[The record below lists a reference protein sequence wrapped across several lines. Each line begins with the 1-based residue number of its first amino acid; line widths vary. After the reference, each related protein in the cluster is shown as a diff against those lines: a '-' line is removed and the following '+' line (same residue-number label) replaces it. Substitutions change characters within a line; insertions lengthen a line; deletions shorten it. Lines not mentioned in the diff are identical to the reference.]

1 VVDTVTVPPL
11 HAVLIG
17 FGNAGRII
25 HLPLLQAAGFEVTG
39 VVATSPAAEA
49 RVRAAG
55 VPLMTSMETIDGSSP
70 DIVVV
75 AVPDDAHEDM
85 FHRALALKPPA
96 VVVDKP
102 VATSSA
108 AAVRM
113 TEAAR
118 SAGSVLVPFQN
129 RRWDGDFLT
138 MKGLIGDGSLGDL
151 IRVTSCIARWAP
163 AVGDSW
169 RERSR
174 PGLDGRLADLGS
186 HLVDQLVNLLG
197 PVESVYAEIRSA
209 RVASGPNDDCFLA
222 LRHRSGVTS
231 HAHMSAVQSAPVP
244 RFLAQGRLGSCQV
257 DGMDPQQEQL
267 VAGMRPGSV
276 GWGADP
282 SRPAAVLT
290 GATPRSEPIVPGD
303 WVEFYR
309 LLRQHIQCAEPPPVL
324 AEDAIQVLRI
334 LEVSRESAL
343 KGSTVHVD

>member
-1 VVDTVTVPPL
+1 MTEPPL

-17 FGNAGRII
+17 FGNAGRMM
-25 HLPLLQAAGFEVTG
+25 HLPLLVAAGFEVSG
-39 VVATSPAAEA
+39 VVATSAAAEA
-49 RVRAAG
+49 RVREAG
-55 VPLMTSMETIDGSSP
+55 LPLMESLETVDGSSP

-75 AVPDDAHEDM
+75 AVPDEAHEDM
-85 FHRALALKPPA
+85 LHSALALKPRA

-151 IRVTSCIARWAP
+151 IRVTSCIARWTA
-163 AVGDSW
+163 AVGNSW

-197 PVESVYAEIRSA
+197 PVDSVYAEVRAA
-209 RVASGPNDDCFLA
+209 RVARGPNDDCFLA

-267 VAGMRPGSV
+267 VAGIRPGSI
-276 GWGADP
+276 GWGTDP
-282 SRPAAVLT
+282 SRPAAALT
-290 GATPRSEPIVPGD
+290 GTRTRSEPIVPGD

-324 AEDAIQVLRI
+324 AEDAIQILRI
-334 LEVSRESAL
+334 LEASQQSADER
-343 KGSTVHVD
+343 SIVHVD